1 MAMSFGYVGEVCI
14 YIPSSGASCCVVT
27 AGQTSG
33 VRLAEDSDE
42 VRDPLLVSLSG
53 QQCHDH
59 QLDAQKHEKVAPF
72 GLDTNHGDGY
82 VSLKKQRS
90 EEGGAEE
97 QSNRTRLA
105 PSRNKIKEGDD
116 CQLGI

>member
-1 MAMSFGYVGEVCI
+1 MVMSFGYVGEVGI

-27 AGQTSG
+27 TWQTSG
-33 VRLAEDSDE
+33 VGLAEDSDE

-53 QQCHDH
+53 QQRHDH

-82 VSLKKQRS
+82 VSSRKRRS
-90 EEGGAEE
+90 GEGGAEE
-97 QSNRTRLA
+97 QGNQTLSN
-105 PSRNKIKEGDD
+105 
-116 CQLGI
+116 